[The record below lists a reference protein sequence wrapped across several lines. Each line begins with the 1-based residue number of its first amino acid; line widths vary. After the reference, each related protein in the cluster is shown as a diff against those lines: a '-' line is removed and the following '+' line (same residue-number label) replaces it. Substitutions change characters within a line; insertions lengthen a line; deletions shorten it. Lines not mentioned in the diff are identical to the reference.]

1 MAKDYKE
8 YDPQV
13 LERLHNTQLDML
25 TDIND
30 FCDRNGIKYFVHYGC
45 MIGAVRHKGFIPW
58 DDDIDLSMIRSD
70 YNRFIELARKDKA
83 FSERYE
89 VLGPDCAGYP
99 LTFAKVSKKGT
110 KFVTD
115 EMLEAGLSWG
125 INLDIFPLDA
135 VPQDLAEFRKRA
147 RKAWVIV
154 KLLYL
159 YYFAHPHIPGKGIKR
174 KMLETV
180 CWAAHGVIRA
190 LPMFKPEMLQAAYLK
205 NCLREETKD
214 CQYVDYYLPGGPAT
228 LTMRYDEIYPTLDF
242 PFEDRTIRIP
252 NQYDRILK
260 EKYGDYMKMPPVEKR
275 RNHAPEVLDF
285 GDE

>member
-8 YDPQV
+8 YDPRI

-30 FCDRNGIKYFVHYGC
+30 FCDRNDIKYFVHYGC

-70 YNRFIELARKDKA
+70 YNRFIELARKDAA

-89 VLGPDCAGYP
+89 VLAPDCAGYP
-99 LTFAKVSKKGT
+99 LTFAKVSKRGT
-110 KFVTD
+110 KLMTD
-115 EMLEAGLSWG
+115 EMMEAGLSWG

-135 VPQDLAEFRKRA
+135 VPQDQAEFRRRA

-159 YYFAHPHIPGKGIKR
+159 YYFAHPHIPGKGMKR
-174 KMLETV
+174 KVLEML
-180 CWAAHGVIRA
+180 CWAAHGVMHI
-190 LPMFKPEMLQAAYLK
+190 LPIFKPEKLQAVYLK
-205 NCLREETKD
+205 NCAAKENENSV
-214 CQYVDYYLPGGPAT
+214 YADYCTTLKPAT
-228 LTMRYDEIYPTLDF
+228 HTFSYDDIYPTIDM
-242 PFEDRTIRIP
+242 PFEDTTIRMP
-252 NQYDRILK
+252 NQYDHILRK
-260 EKYGDYMKMPPVEKR
+260 IYGDYMQMPPVEKR

-285 GDE
+285 GNE